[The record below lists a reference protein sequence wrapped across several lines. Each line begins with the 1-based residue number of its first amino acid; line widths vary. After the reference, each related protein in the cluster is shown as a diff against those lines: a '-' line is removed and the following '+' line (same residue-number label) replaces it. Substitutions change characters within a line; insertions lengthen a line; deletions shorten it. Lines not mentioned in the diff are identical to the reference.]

1 MRKRQFTKSLSVAL
15 SEEHFDLIKEITDVM
30 QVSMAEWVR
39 TIVDEKLDKIQQ
51 EVPSNETNQ

>member
-15 SEEHFDLIKEITDVM
+15 PEEHFELIKEITDVM

-39 TIVDEKLDKIQQ
+39 V
-51 EVPSNETNQ
+51 VVETALNNSHQKEGLKNVE

>member
-15 SEEHFDLIKEITDVM
+15 SEEHFELIKEITDEL

-39 TIVDEKLDKIQQ
+39 TVVEIALKTVAREEGRKN
-51 EVPSNETNQ
+51 V

>member
-15 SEEHFDLIKEITDVM
+15 PEEHFELIKEITDVM

-39 TIVDEKLDKIQQ
+39 TIVEIAL
-51 EVPSNETNQ
+51 ETCTREEGQNHVEQ